1 MKGRTISNWSPRSE
15 PTQAKRWEAEVRE
28 AMRTSTPSIP
38 LIVLDGPP
46 TAEELVT
53 KYRQATN
60 EERAEAFAAAMA
72 EYQAYNTWLW
82 DLIDEG
88 IDTKG
93 AYQDV
98 DAVAR
103 DRFKVDELRDGVGL
117 RQWALGLAER
127 DPRGCEVVRW
137 STGVRVL
144 CKAAHAHVCMY
155 TLRVACLPVLY
166 VGSSRVTTG
175 WRVILSASGW
185 ADLTSRVW
193 RTQLRCDPKPRL
205 WPGGF
210 GTFRKRTDM
219 SGDAL
224 GTRSL
229 STPLPMVAEH
239 ARNRATDPY
248 FVLPSSDV
256 RAREPR
262 THVTWHEARGFAPAG
277 LVRPGRFI
285 PAL

>member
-1 MKGRTISNWSPRSE
+1 MGTRSLSTPLPMVAEPARNRATDPYYVLPSSDKRMKGRTISNWSPRSE

-127 DPRGCEVVRW
+127 DPIAAQMQAIEKLGSYPKLSAADGTTVVQLDLHTHGLLRAWMAVDGNDPVQRFGHFRAQFLATLPDQPVTSKVVVVRQ
-137 STGVRVL
+137 
-144 CKAAHAHVCMY
+144 H
-155 TLRVACLPVLY
+155 LY
-166 VGSSRVTTG
+166 
-175 WRVILSASGW
+175 
-185 ADLTSRVW
+185 
-193 RTQLRCDPKPRL
+193 PR
-205 WPGGF
+205 P
-210 GTFRKRTDM
+210 T
-219 SGDAL
+219 
-224 GTRSL
+224 
-229 STPLPMVAEH
+229 
-239 ARNRATDPY
+239 
-248 FVLPSSDV
+248 
-256 RAREPR
+256 
-262 THVTWHEARGFAPAG
+262 
-277 LVRPGRFI
+277 
-285 PAL
+285 